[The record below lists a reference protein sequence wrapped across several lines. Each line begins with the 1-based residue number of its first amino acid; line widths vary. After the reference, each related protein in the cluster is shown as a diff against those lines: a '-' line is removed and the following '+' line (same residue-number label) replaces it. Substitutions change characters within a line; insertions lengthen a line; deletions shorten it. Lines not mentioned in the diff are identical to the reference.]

1 MKSAGQLLS
10 VIFAIFTFWGCAEEP
25 SEVSETENFV
35 RIYDYN
41 GFAESFHPVD
51 MVQTPDKGFLLL
63 AARDRQVDSPERGIY
78 LLKVRDDGS
87 VEKDLVLEENYIRP
101 VPGMFEVN
109 GKYFF
114 FCMDSF
120 SEAVLVETDA
130 SLENINYFPTGLSYP
145 AAVTYAG
152 AEGFLLLSY
161 DQVDKKTR
169 FSKVSPSGSVTVSRK
184 FRIADND
191 SMEDII
197 MQHFLN
203 TGRQYPFAVG
213 KFSNGDYYFNGF
225 YDYTFSLVTTNL
237 RNDDDVTNVMHGQH
251 ENGGLS
257 AVTPLSGN
265 QFATAYFNFGSNYF
279 VPTVSLAG
287 IPGTINDLGG
297 FNMREL
303 VPDAAVDIQR
313 ITVNNEPLLM
323 YGTDVKAKQIG
334 LFFYDQS
341 TGALRGS
348 RYLGFSNPYEF
359 GKSIVTQDGGVA
371 VCGTTQIA
379 GRFPRICLFKIS
391 ESELAKIIK

>member
-1 MKSAGQLLS
+1 MKFAGQFLF
-10 VIFAIFTFWGCAEEP
+10 VIVAICFCGCAEEP
-25 SEVSETENFV
+25 SDDHEKEDFV

-41 GFAESFHPVD
+41 GFAESFRPVD
-51 MVQTPDKGFLLL
+51 MVQTPDNGFLLV
-63 AARDRQVDSPERGIY
+63 AGRDRQVDSPERGIY

-87 VEKDLVLEENYIRP
+87 VERDLVLENSYVRP
-101 VPGMFEVN
+101 VPGLFEVN
-109 GKYFF
+109 GNYYF
-114 FCMDSF
+114 FCMNSF
-120 SEAVLVETDA
+120 SEAVLVEADA
-130 SLENINYFPTGLSYP
+130 SLENINYYPTGLSYP
-145 AAVTYAG
+145 AAASYSG
-152 AEGFLLLSY
+152 SEGFLLLSY

-169 FSKVSPSGSVTVSRK
+169 FSKVTSDGAVTVSRK
-184 FRIADND
+184 FRITDND

-225 YDYTFSLVTTNL
+225 FDYTFSLVITSL
-237 RNDDDVTNVMHGQH
+237 RNDDDVTNVIHGQH

-257 AVTPLSGN
+257 AVTPLPGN

-279 VPTVSLAG
+279 VPSVSLAG

-297 FNMREL
+297 YNMREL

-313 ITVNNEPLLM
+313 ITVNDEPLLM
-323 YGTDVKAKQIG
+323 YGTNVKAKQIG
-334 LFFYDQS
+334 LFFYDQTS
-341 TGALRGS
+341 GALRGS

-359 GKSIVTQDGGVA
+359 GKSIITHDGGVA
-371 VCGTTQIA
+371 VCGTTHIA

-391 ESELAKIIK
+391 KSELENSIN